1 MDPKTIY
8 QYKIT
13 LRGTSPPV
21 WRRIQVPASYTL
33 FQLHRA
39 IVDAMG
45 WYGEWLY
52 LSVLMTQHSLRS
64 PFRYPPARVHLP
76 RPEQPERQR

>member
-1 MDPKTIY
+1 MTEQMKKANHSTTIH
-8 QYKIT
+8 QFKIT

-39 IVDAMG
+39 IVSAMG
-45 WYGEWLY
+45 WYGEC
-52 LSVLMTQHSLRS
+52 SQLRHAIES
-64 PFRYPPARVHLP
+64 
-76 RPEQPERQR
+76 